1 MNDSTQKNSTCFIP
15 QSTEMVLR
23 MLYLGGGSVSLVF
36 CLAIFFITILF
47 HKYRQTT
54 QRVTLYLTISVSL
67 LSIANILHGTR
78 LGSIKNNNDYCVT
91 VGFIDQITSW
101 MVLLAV
107 TCLTIDLFIK
117 VVFLRS
123 NTSTFEPVYCL
134 IIFVFPFTF
143 NWIPFIKQAYGLSGE
158 QCWLKLFKN
167 NTCEIDDY
175 YLSLRFVLYWIPF
188 LLVMLFVFVT
198 YVYVL
203 IRTRKQLNEY
213 SGNYNPAASTTKQ
226 LLYTELRTYLMY
238 PFIMLVSFVTAVIS
252 RIVEVADPSRP
263 YFGLRLIH
271 ILAVSLQ
278 GVAIAMVF
286 ALDYDTRKQLSQCYS
301 IRRACHALICC
312 CNRPKVVEYEARNVS
327 ITDSLRYEETP
338 YYYGSNQQRK
348 DDVQKLI

>member
-1 MNDSTQKNSTCFIP
+1 MNDSNQTNNTCFISP
-15 QSTEMVLR
+15 STEMVLR
-23 MLYLGGGSVSLVF
+23 MLYLGGGSVSLIF
-36 CLAIFFITILF
+36 CLAMFFITILF

-78 LGSIKNNNDYCVT
+78 LGSIADDNYYCVT

-123 NTSTFEPVYCL
+123 NTSAFEPAYCI

-143 NWIPFIKQAYGLSGE
+143 NWIPFVKHAYGLSGE
-158 QCWLKLFKN
+158 QCWIKLYKP
-167 NTCEIDDY
+167 NTCEIDHY

-188 LLVMLFVFVT
+188 LLVLLFVSVT
-198 YVYVL
+198 YVYIL
-203 IRTRKQLNEY
+203 MRTRKQLKEY
-213 SGNYNPAASTTKQ
+213 SGNYNPATSTTNQ
-226 LLYTELRTYLMY
+226 MLYTELRTYLIY
-238 PFIMLVSFVTAVIS
+238 PFIMLVSFVAAVTS
-252 RIVEVADPSRP
+252 RIVEVVDHSRP
-263 YFGLRLIH
+263 YFGLRLVH
-271 ILAVSLQ
+271 ILAISLQ

-301 IRRACHALICC
+301 IKRACHALICC

-338 YYYGSNQQRK
+338 YYYGSNQHRD